1 MRMIHSLRTL
11 PVKSRGYILLEV
23 LLSLTILS
31 TGLLAIIRSISTSLE
46 ATSVTRSETHLI
58 LATQRILVEAE
69 SAVELSEGVTSD
81 ILNQDNRTFYW
92 KRIVSKDKDVANLFN
107 VKVTVTMDA
116 NNRKRN
122 FFLETKLYN
131 IEESQKL

>member
-1 MRMIHSLRTL
+1 MIYSLRTL

-31 TGLLAIIRSISTSLE
+31 TGLLAIIRSISASLE

-69 SAVELSEGVTSD
+69 SAVELSEGVTSG

>member
-1 MRMIHSLRTL
+1 MRMIYSLRTL

>member
-69 SAVELSEGVTSD
+69 SAVELSEGVTSG

-92 KRIVSKDKDVANLFN
+92 RKIVSKDKDVTNLFN
-107 VKVTVTMDA
+107 VKVTVTTGA
-116 NNRKRN
+116 NNRKRS

-131 IEESQKL
+131 SGES

>member
-1 MRMIHSLRTL
+1 MRMIYSLRTL

-69 SAVELSEGVTSD
+69 SAVELSEGVTSG

>member
-1 MRMIHSLRTL
+1 MIYSLRTL